1 MAQFSMFVQ
10 PRIGNDTILSK
21 IKETMKLLTDIKK
34 GSKQLTPKNYFSI
47 ATNHF
52 IFKQATPAEFQHYCE
67 KLFSLRH
74 KYPENSG
81 DFNNVNNLLNDLIK
95 KCPEHWEYLNN
106 RLQQENSEQQVIT
119 AAPAA

>member
-1 MAQFSMFVQ
+1 MAQSSMFVQ

-21 IKETMKLLTDIKK
+21 IKELMNLLIEIKK
-34 GSKQLTPKNYFSI
+34 GSKQLSPENYFSI

-52 IFKQATPAEFQHYCE
+52 IFKQATPAKFKDYCE

-74 KYPENSG
+74 KYPENSN

-95 KCPEHWEYLNN
+95 KCPEQWEYLNN
-106 RLQQENSEQQVIT
+106 SLQQEDSEQQFS
-119 AAPAA
+119 AASPAA